1 MFQKDPYS
9 TDHTG
14 RISHS
19 VKPVTYNPQQGYHPD
34 QPYRDYDHPPNR
46 YDVSSSGVSSGGGYQ
61 DPKYRNY
68 DSNPPYENSV
78 PHYDQ
83 QQWNPYSQPLS
94 TANSQGYDPRLPYVD
109 GPDPQYT
116 PPLRYDEPPPQQ
128 GFDGRPRYGKPTG
141 PGPVRYDDPPPP
153 APGPELHYD
162 QDSHLNTYP
171 SAARSPD
178 PAAQRPAY
186 NQGPTPQQKSYKP
199 QQYDPIPVNSETSP
213 TPPPKAE
220 APLLFPTDAPKLVPA
235 RDEKQ
240 EDDPAMRPQ
249 SVLTRVKMFENKRS
263 VSVDRARDTGDLS
276 GTKVNCLALRIYD
289 IRQVMHLK

>member
-1 MFQKDPYS
+1 M
-9 TDHTG
+9 
-14 RISHS
+14 R
-19 VKPVTYNPQQGYHPD
+19 PVTYNPQQGYHPD
-34 QPYRDYDHPPNR
+34 QPYRDYDHPPSH
-46 YDVSSSGVSSGGGYQ
+46 YDVSSGGGYPE
-61 DPKYRNY
+61 PKYRNY
-68 DSNPPYENSV
+68 DSNLPYENSV

-94 TANSQGYDPRLPYVD
+94 TANSQGYDPRLPYSD
-109 GPDPQYT
+109 GPESQYT

-162 QDSHLNTYP
+162 QDSHLSTYP

-178 PAAQRPAY
+178 PIAQRPAY
-186 NQGPTPQQKSYKP
+186 NQGPAPQQKSYKP

-220 APLLFPTDAPKLVPA
+220 APSPSPVDTPKPVPA
-235 RDEKQ
+235 RDEQ
-240 EDDPAMRPQ
+240 QDDPAMLPQ

-263 VSVDRARDTGDLS
+263 VSMDRARDTGDSS
-276 GTKVNCLALRIYD
+276 GNKVNSLAWQIYY
-289 IRQVMHLK
+289 IRQLIQLQYLIVVLNLYSVFSTS